1 MKSFIIAQSN
11 YCPIAWM
18 YCQHRSNNLIN
29 RIHERALRIAYNDY
43 VSDFSSM
50 LDKDESITIHKR
62 NIHALALE
70 IYKTINNLNP
80 KFMDEIF
87 CVKQHNY
94 STRSQNLVY
103 HVKYGAL
110 SHKKLKLPMILQP
123 SKALISK
130 YNRSI
135 CKCNLCKLYITNL
148 GYINT

>member
-1 MKSFIIAQSN
+1 
-11 YCPIAWM
+11 M
-18 YCQHRSNNLIN
+18 YCQCRSNNLIN
-29 RIHERALRIAYNDY
+29 RIYERALRIAYNDY
-43 VSDFSSM
+43 VSDFSSL

-103 HVKYGAL
+103 PNPPTVCYGL
-110 SHKKLKLPMILQP
+110 E
-123 SKALISK
+123 
-130 YNRSI
+130 
-135 CKCNLCKLYITNL
+135 TL
-148 GYINT
+148 GYKAYQIWSSIPQ